1 VPQVRCINAD
11 GEMVGIIPTQQAQR
25 MAQEQGLDLV
35 EISPTAEPPVCR
47 IMDFGK
53 YRYQENLKE
62 KEARKN
68 QHKQVIKEMK
78 FHPNVGEHD
87 YETKLNHIKDFL
99 EKGFKVKL
107 SLAFRGRE
115 NAHREIGF
123 ELFNRVIKDTAEIGV
138 VEMTPRMMG
147 RTILAMLGARPTK
160 R

>member
-1 VPQVRCINAD
+1 MRCINDD
-11 GEMVGIIPTQQAQR
+11 GTMIGIIPTQQAQR

-53 YRYQENLKE
+53 FRYQENLKE

-78 FHPNVGEHD
+78 FHPNVGDHD
-87 YETKLNHIKDFL
+87 YETKINHIKGFL
-99 EKGFKVKL
+99 EKGFKVKI

-115 NAHREIGF
+115 NAHRELGF
-123 ELFNRVIKDTAEIGV
+123 ELINRVIKDTGDVGV
-138 VEMTPRMMG
+138 VETTPRMMG
-147 RTILAMLGARPTK
+147 RTIIAMLGCRAVK

>member
-1 VPQVRCINAD
+1 
-11 GEMVGIIPTQQAQR
+11 MVGIIPTQQAQR

-78 FHPNVGEHD
+78 FHPNVGDHD

-115 NAHREIGF
+115 NAHRELGF
-123 ELFNRVIKDTAEIGV
+123 ELFNRVIKDTEEIGV

>member
-1 VPQVRCINAD
+1 
-11 GEMVGIIPTQQAQR
+11 

-53 YRYQENLKE
+53 YRYQENVKE
-62 KEARKN
+62 KDARKN

-78 FHPNVGEHD
+78 FHPNVGDHD
-87 YETKLNHIKDFL
+87 YQTKINHIKEFL
-99 EKGFKVKL
+99 AKGHKVKL

-115 NAHREIGF
+115 NAHRELGF
-123 ELFNRVIKDTAEIGV
+123 ALITRVMKDTEDVSV
-138 VEMTPRMMG
+138 VETTPRMMG
-147 RTILAMLGARPTK
+147 RTILAMLGCKPVK

>member
-1 VPQVRCINAD
+1 MI
-11 GEMVGIIPTQQAQR
+11 GIIPTQQAQR

-53 YRYQENLKE
+53 FRYQENLKE

-78 FHPNVGEHD
+78 FHPNVGDHD
-87 YETKLNHIKDFL
+87 YETKINHIKGFL
-99 EKGFKVKL
+99 EKGFKVKI

-115 NAHREIGF
+115 NAHRELGF
-123 ELFNRVIKDTAEIGV
+123 ELINRVIKDTGDVGV
-138 VEMTPRMMG
+138 VETTPRMMG
-147 RTILAMLGARPTK
+147 RTIIAMLGCRAVK

>member
-1 VPQVRCINAD
+1 VSQVRCINDD
-11 GEMVGIIPTQQAQR
+11 GTMIGIIPTQQAQR

-53 YRYQENLKE
+53 FRYQENLKE

-78 FHPNVGEHD
+78 FHPNVGDHD
-87 YETKLNHIKDFL
+87 YETKINHIKGFL
-99 EKGFKVKL
+99 EKGFKVKI

-115 NAHREIGF
+115 NAHRELGF
-123 ELFNRVIKDTAEIGV
+123 ELINRVIKDTGDVGV
-138 VEMTPRMMG
+138 VETTPRMMG
-147 RTILAMLGARPTK
+147 RTIIAMLGCRAVK